1 MDKNLYKN
9 VTISKETHEVLTK
22 LSKCLLPDGTKISI
36 SKTVE
41 IIAKEKQKKIK
52 RKSKVIQ
59 YDR

>member
-9 VTISKETHEVLTK
+9 VTISKETHEMLTN

-41 IIAKEKQKKIK
+41 IIAKEKSKKLNGK
-52 RKSKVIQ
+52 LK
-59 YDR
+59 